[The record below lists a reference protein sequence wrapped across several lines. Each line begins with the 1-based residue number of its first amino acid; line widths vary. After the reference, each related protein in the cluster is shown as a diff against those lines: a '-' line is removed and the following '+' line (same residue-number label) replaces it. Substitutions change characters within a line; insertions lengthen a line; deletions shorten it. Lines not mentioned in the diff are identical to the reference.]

1 MNCQKDNSGVV
12 KNTIQELSKG
22 QGNNTD
28 IKYIDLS
35 DTDPFFL
42 SGFCGKEVDETD
54 EFTRYY
60 QYFYEQ
66 LSMDYLKQDYPYDH
80 EILDLILHLIIEVM
94 CSNRKQI
101 RIASDDKPIEIVKSS
116 FMKLDSEHI
125 RFVMSSFKEN
135 TTDVRNIKQYLLA
148 SIYNAPYTISAHYD
162 AKVRHDMASGKLGGR
177 W

>member
-1 MNCQKDNSGVV
+1 MSLHDTTSISMNH
-12 KNTIQELSKG
+12 
-22 QGNNTD
+22 
-28 IKYIDLS
+28 
-35 DTDPFFL
+35 
-42 SGFCGKEVDETD
+42 
-54 EFTRYY
+54 
-60 QYFYEQ
+60 

-80 EILDLILHLIIEVM
+80 EILDLILHLIVEVM

-101 RIASDDKPIEIVKSS
+101 RIASDDKPIGIVRSS

-162 AKVRHDMASGKLGGR
+162 SKGQARYGFGETWREVVINAAYTE
-177 W
+177 